1 MADPLRVLIVD
12 DETPAR
18 NRLRDL
24 LSDCNETLPL
34 TLAGEAGNGVQALEW
49 LNQHAADV
57 ALLDIKMPGMSGIEL
72 AQHMLKLPHPPAII
86 FTTAYDQFALQAFE
100 VNAVDYLLQPIK
112 QERLAAALAKAKRVT
127 ALPPAVKNIDEKSR
141 QFLSVS
147 ERGKVLLVPVK
158 DILYL
163 KAELKYI
170 TVRTAQR
177 EYLLEESLTH
187 LEQEFAERFVRIH
200 RNCLVLRSAITG
212 FERKSSNEGDSHW
225 EVILEGLSEHL
236 PISRRQQAIVREF
249 KHL

>member
-1 MADPLRVLIVD
+1 MPDPLRVLIVD

-34 TLAGEAGNGVQALEW
+34 TLAGEAGNGIQALEW
-49 LNQHAADV
+49 LNQHTADV

-100 VNAVDYLLQPIK
+100 VNAVDYLLKPIK

-158 DILYL
+158 DVLYL

-170 TVRTAQR
+170 TLRTAQR

-187 LEQEFAERFVRIH
+187 LEQEFEQVFVRIH
-200 RNCLVLRSAITG
+200 RNCLVARAAITG
-212 FERKSSNEGDSHW
+212 FERHSSDEGDSHW
-225 EVILEGLSEHL
+225 EVLLHGIDEHL

>member
-1 MADPLRVLIVD
+1 MPDPLRVLIVD
-12 DETPAR
+12 DEAPAR

-24 LSDCNETLPL
+24 LSDCNETLSL

-49 LNQHAADV
+49 LNQHQADV
-57 ALLDIKMPGMSGIEL
+57 VLLDIRMPAMSGIEL

-100 VNAVDYLLQPIK
+100 VNAVDYLLKPIRL
-112 QERLAAALAKAKRVT
+112 ERLQAALGKAQRVSAIAP
-127 ALPPAVKNIDEKSR
+127 ALKNLDQKSR

-158 DILYL
+158 EILYL

-200 RNCLVLRSAITG
+200 RNCLVLREAISG

-225 EVILEGLSEHL
+225 EVVLNGLDEHL

>member
-1 MADPLRVLIVD
+1 MWNSRGGFCTRNCTTSYGVDPRFCAQDSLCEFAWSPV
-12 DETPAR
+12 
-18 NRLRDL
+18 
-24 LSDCNETLPL
+24 
-34 TLAGEAGNGVQALEW
+34 
-49 LNQHAADV
+49 AAAPVSLQMLCYTRCD
-57 ALLDIKMPGMSGIEL
+57 AAFG
-72 AQHMLKLPHPPAII
+72 AQHECESPLAVSQGCVWDGAKCVRSCAAI
-86 FTTAYDQFALQAFE
+86 TAFDQFALQAFE
-100 VNAVDYLLQPIK
+100 VNAVDYLLKPIK